1 VLDAQKILRIIH
13 SFHRDRKIKVSGRGS
28 SLKIYQTTCVGTC
41 TIKCAVH
48 TKELHLFVIFS
59 KKQKSKSAFKKIER
73 KAHLFISVANVLN
86 S

>member
-1 VLDAQKILRIIH
+1 MLDAQKILRIIH

-48 TKELHLFVIFS
+48 TKQLHLFVIVP
-59 KKQKSKSAFKKIER
+59 KKQKQNQLLKK
-73 KAHLFISVANVLN
+73 LN
-86 S
+86 AKRIYL